1 MISEKDKGTIPLD
14 KYRDIGIVAH
24 IDAGKTTTTERIL
37 FYTGMTHKIGEVHDG
52 EAIMDWMPQEQERG
66 ITITSAA
73 TTCFWK
79 GHRINLIDTPGH
91 VDFTIE
97 VERSLRVLDGAVV
110 VFDSVAGVEPQ
121 TETVWRQ
128 ANTYSVPRICFINK
142 MDRSGANFMGCV
154 QGIKTQLVCNPL
166 IITLPIGSQSDFA
179 GLIDIVRMKA
189 LRWNDE
195 TKGADYSIEEIPVDM
210 VKESEKYREEL
221 LGTLEIFGADFSK
234 LEGDALEA
242 EIKKYI
248 REGTLAFEFVPVLC
262 GSSFK
267 NKGVQ
272 TLLDAIVDFLP
283 SPLDIGA
290 IKGIDPKAAHKNSQD
305 SEEQDNIISREP
317 SPTEP
322 FAGLIFKIVRDQH
335 VGSLSYTRIYSGQIK
350 SGDFVKNMRT
360 EERVRIGKILLMHS
374 NSREQIESAGPGDV
388 VALCALKDSITG
400 DTICD
405 IDQPIILERIHIPEP
420 VISMCVEPKSKND
433 MDKMTS
439 SLLSFA
445 REDPSL
451 QVTFNPETGQNIIH
465 GVGELHLEI
474 IIDRLR
480 REFKVEVNTQ
490 NPQVAYREAIRQQ
503 TPLDYQHK
511 KQSGGSGQFA
521 KISVVIEPGEVGSG
535 FQFVNDITH
544 GRIPSEYIPG
554 VEKGFKE
561 SVKSG
566 RYGYPVENVK
576 VTLKDG
582 AYHEVDSSVLAFQ
595 IAARD
600 CFRDAV
606 QEGKL
611 KTVLLEPIMRVEITT
626 HKDYSGSIQGD
637 INSKSGIITG
647 EDSKPGDV
655 SCIRANVPL
664 EKMFGYIGHL
674 RSLSSGRASFS
685 MEFSHYAE
693 ARKEVTEKLMK
704 KA

>member
-1 MISEKDKGTIPLD
+1 MNTATDKNNIPLS

-52 EAIMDWMPQEQERG
+52 QAVMDWMPQEQERG

-79 GHRINLIDTPGH
+79 GHKINLIDTPGH

-142 MDRSGANFMGCV
+142 MDRSGANFQGCV

-166 IITLPIGSQSDFA
+166 ILTLPIGSQAEFA
-179 GLIDIVRMKA
+179 GLVDLVRMKA

-195 TKGADYSIEEIPVDM
+195 SKGADYSIEEIPQDM
-210 VKESEKYREEL
+210 MQEAEMYREEL
-221 LGTLEIFGADFSK
+221 LGTLEIFGAEFK
-234 LEGDALEA
+234 GLEGEALEN
-242 EIKKYI
+242 EIKKYV
-248 REGTLAFEFVPVLC
+248 REGTLAFEFVPILC

-290 IKGIDPKAAHKNSQD
+290 ISGIDPKSAHNKD
-305 SEEQDNIISREP
+305 GEVTISREP
-317 SPTEP
+317 DVNAS
-322 FAGLIFKIVRDQH
+322 FSGLIFKIVRDQH
-335 VGSLSYTRIYSGQIK
+335 VGSLSYTRIYSGQIR

-360 EERVRIGKILLMHS
+360 EERVRVGKILLMHS

-388 VALCALKDSITG
+388 IALCALKDSITG

-405 IDQPIILERIHIPEP
+405 IDDPIILERIHIPEP
-420 VISMCVEPKSKND
+420 VISVSVEPKSKND
-433 MDKMTS
+433 RDKMTS

-451 QVTFNPETGQNIIH
+451 KVTFDDETGQNIIH

-490 NPQVAYREAIRQQ
+490 NPQVAYREAIKEQ
-503 TPLDYQHK
+503 TNLDYQHK
-511 KQSGGSGQFA
+511 KQSGGAGQFA
-521 KISVVIEPGEVGSG
+521 KISVVVEPGEPGTG
-535 FQFVNDITH
+535 FQFINDITH
-544 GRIPSEYIPG
+544 GRIPAEYIPS
-554 VEKGFKE
+554 VEKGFKN
-561 SVKSG
+561 SIKAG
-566 RYGYPVENVK
+566 RFGYPVENVK

-582 AYHEVDSSVLAFQ
+582 AYHEVDSSCLAFE

-600 CFRDAV
+600 CFREALKD
-606 QEGKL
+606 GKL

-637 INSKSGIITG
+637 INSKSGVITG

-655 SCIRANVPL
+655 ACIKANVPL

-693 ARKEVTEKLMK
+693 ARKEVSERLLKRS
-704 KA
+704 